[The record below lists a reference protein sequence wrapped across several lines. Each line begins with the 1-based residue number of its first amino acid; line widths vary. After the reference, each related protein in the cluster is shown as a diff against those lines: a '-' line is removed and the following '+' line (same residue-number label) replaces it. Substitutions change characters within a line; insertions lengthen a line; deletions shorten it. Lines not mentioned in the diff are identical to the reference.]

1 MWKGK
6 GRSGYGESSTLGDYD
21 DWSCLSRNGKQ
32 WKNPITMQ
40 TRDLSGADYW
50 HMRKQLTDS
59 YDVPEELHAVNE
71 TVSLAHT
78 LPSGKANLAAY
89 GDPAPVRKPT
99 SKVSIKD
106 KILPQ
111 KRRVDSLTAQMV
123 ELESE
128 YKAGKMSIA
137 DYSLYR
143 DIVSAKR
150 DRAIVLLDR
159 AMKVKPIRPE
169 TDEDS
174 AQVQAEYAPSRS
186 FSPSSNDGYASEEY
200 EAVGVEF
207 IDQLSETN
215 SLKSLLKFSCKAV
228 RKAVHFK
235 HKAARYL
242 NELKEVYHA

>member
-78 LPSGKANLAAY
+78 FPNGKANLLAY
-89 GDPAPVRKPT
+89 ADRIPT
-99 SKVSIKD
+99 KKATKVPLKQR
-106 KILPQ
+106 ILPQ
-111 KRRVDSLTAQMV
+111 SARVDKLRSEAI
-123 ELESE
+123 ELEAAF
-128 YKAGKMSIA
+128 KAGEF
-137 DYSLYR
+137 
-143 DIVSAKR
+143 SAEEYTLLRSVAFRKLH
-150 DRAIVLLDR
+150 RAEELLKK
-159 AMKVKPIRPE
+159 AITPVQKAEEI
-169 TDEDS
+169 DEDS
-174 AQVQAEYAPSRS
+174 GISTPFSHVNAQP
-186 FSPSSNDGYASEEY
+186 NDGYASEEY
-200 EAVGVEF
+200 EAIGVEF

-215 SLKSLLKFSCKAV
+215 SLKSLLKFSCKAI
-228 RKAVHFK
+228 RKAVQFSQATRNYIK
-235 HKAARYL
+235 TL
-242 NELKEVYHA
+242 SEV

>member
-40 TRDLSGADYW
+40 TCDLSGADYW

-89 GDPAPVRKPT
+89 GDPVPT
-99 SKVSIKD
+99 KRTTKVPLKNR
-106 KILPQ
+106 ILPQ
-111 KRRVDSLTAQMV
+111 ASRVDKLRSEAI
-123 ELESE
+123 ELEAAF
-128 YKAGKMSIA
+128 KAGEF
-137 DYSLYR
+137 
-143 DIVSAKR
+143 SAEEYTLFREVAFKKLR
-150 DRAIVLLDR
+150 RAEELLKK
-159 AMKVKPIRPE
+159 AITPVQKAGE

-174 AQVQAEYAPSRS
+174 VETPYTNDNNAQP
-186 FSPSSNDGYASEEY
+186 NDGYASGEY
-200 EAVGVEF
+200 EEIGVRF
-207 IDQLSETN
+207 IDELSSEN
-215 SLKSLLKFSCKAV
+215 SLKGVLKFSCKAI
-228 RKAVHFK
+228 RKAVQFS
-235 HKAARYL
+235 HKARSSIAAYWQ
-242 NELKEVYHA
+242 ELKEV

>member
-71 TVSLAHT
+71 TVSLAHV
-78 LPSGKANLAAY
+78 LPNGKANLLAY
-89 GDPAPVRKPT
+89 ADAVPVRKPA

-111 KRRVDSLTAQMV
+111 KRRVDSLTAQMI

-128 YKAGKMSIA
+128 YKAGKISIQ

-159 AMKVKPIRPE
+159 AMKVKPIRLE

-174 AQVQAEYAPSRS
+174 AQVQAEYTPSS
-186 FSPSSNDGYASEEY
+186 GFSPQPNDGYASEEY
-200 EAVGVEF
+200 AVCGVEF
-207 IDQLSETN
+207 IDSLSYGN
-215 SLKSLLKFSCKAV
+215 SFKKILQKGCKGV
-228 RKAVHFK
+228 RILVRWHQ
-235 HKAARYL
+235 AARNYI
-242 NELKEVYHA
+242 NELKAI

>member
-32 WKNPITMQ
+32 WKNPITLE

-50 HMRKQLTDS
+50 HQRKQLTDS

-78 LPSGKANLAAY
+78 LPSGNANLLAY
-89 GDPAPVRKPT
+89 ADPVLVRKSI

-111 KRRVDSLTAQMV
+111 KRRVDSLTAQMI

-128 YKAGKMSIA
+128 YKAGKMSIQ

-159 AMKVKPIRPE
+159 AMKVKPLREE
-169 TDEDS
+169 TNEDYAQDSLEYTTSSGFS
-174 AQVQAEYAPSRS
+174 AQDDDRC
-186 FSPSSNDGYASEEY
+186 GSEEY

-207 IDQLSETN
+207 IDQLSSNN
-215 SLKSLLKFSCKAV
+215 SFKKPLKIACTLIKT
-228 RKAVHFK
+228 AVHWSY
-235 HKAARYL
+235 KARSYW
-242 NELKEVYHA
+242 NELKAV

>member
-78 LPSGKANLAAY
+78 LPNGKANLLAY
-89 GDPAPVRKPT
+89 ADHIPT
-99 SKVSIKD
+99 KKATKVPLKNR
-106 KILPQ
+106 ILPQ
-111 KRRVDSLTAQMV
+111 SARVDKLRSEAI
-123 ELESE
+123 ELEAAF
-128 YKAGKMSIA
+128 KAGEF
-137 DYSLYR
+137 
-143 DIVSAKR
+143 SAEEYTLLREVAFKKLR
-150 DRAIVLLDR
+150 RAEELLKK
-159 AMKVKPIRPE
+159 AITPVHKAEE

-174 AQVQAEYAPSRS
+174 ALVQAEYAP
-186 FSPSSNDGYASEEY
+186 FSHVNAQPNDGYASEEY
-200 EAVGVEF
+200 EDCGVIW
-207 IDQLSETN
+207 IDQLSNGN
-215 SLKSLLKFSCKAV
+215 SFKKILQKGCKGV
-228 RKAVHFK
+228 RMVVHFSQ
-235 HKAARYL
+235 KARSYW
-242 NELKEVYHA
+242 NELKVV